1 MEVIETTGG
10 SSSAPTVSAVVCAHQ
25 LERVDWVV
33 EAVRSLLAQTLPP
46 AEVFVVA
53 DWATDGV
60 MSALVGRLPEEV
72 ALLPNRWLRGLS
84 HARNTGASA
93 SSGELVAFLDD
104 DAVAAP
110 DWLERLAGHFRDPWV
125 AAAGGRAVPDWLGA
139 KGRPWWLPEELD
151 WVVGCTFKGFAEG
164 QAPVRNVLGS
174 NMCFRRRVLEEIGG
188 FDPRVGGPISGDD
201 TEVCLRIQE
210 ADPRYRIIHDGEA
223 VVHHKVPPERQTPGY
238 LLRSSWDQ
246 GVGKAVI
253 KRLHPHH
260 AKALSSEGAYLRNLP
275 GFIAGRS
282 AAMVGGRLSG
292 GGQILAALAS
302 VGAVGYGYASTRL
315 RDLLAAPPPQRPS
328 IRPGEQ
334 VSQSWW
340 R

>member
-1 MEVIETTGG
+1 MEMPGLRFSE
-10 SSSAPTVSAVVCAHQ
+10 PTVSAVICAHQ
-25 LERVDWVV
+25 MERVDWV
-33 EAVRSLLAQTLPP
+33 ADAARSLLAQSLPP
-46 AEVFVVA
+46 TEVLVVA
-53 DWATDGV
+53 DWATDDV
-60 MSALVGRLPEEV
+60 ISALEERLPEGV
-72 ALLPNRWLRGLS
+72 TLLPNRWVRGLS

-93 SSGELVAFLDD
+93 SSGELIAFLDD
-104 DAVAAP
+104 DALAAP
-110 DWLERLAGHFRDPWV
+110 DWLQRLAAHFRDPWV

-151 WVVGCTFKGFAEG
+151 WVVGCTFKGFADRQE
-164 QAPVRNVLGS
+164 PVRNVLGS
-174 NMCFRRRVLEEIGG
+174 NMCFRRRVLQEIGG

-210 ADPRYRIIHDGEA
+210 ADPHYRIVHDEEA
-223 VVHHKVPPERQTPGY
+223 IVHHKVPPERQTPGY

-253 KRLHPHH
+253 RRLHPHH
-260 AKALSSEGAYLRNLP
+260 AQALSSEGAYLRSLP

-282 AAMVGGRLSG
+282 AAMAGGRLSG
-292 GGQILAALAS
+292 GGHILAALAS

-315 RDLLAAPPPQRPS
+315 RDLLAAAPSQRPAVRTS
-328 IRPGEQ
+328 EEGTQ
-334 VSQSWW
+334 TWW